1 MSSTSR
7 VVIYSTSHCG
17 FCRRAEDLLRREG
30 IAFDVIDVT
39 HDRHAR
45 ATLIERSNGRRTVPV
60 IFVDDQPIG
69 GYRELAVM
77 IADGELSRRL
87 AGVA

>member
-1 MSSTSR
+1 MSTSR
-7 VVIYSTSHCG
+7 VVVYSTSHCG

-39 HDRHAR
+39 HDRRAR

>member
-1 MSSTSR
+1 MSTSR
-7 VVIYSTSHCG
+7 VVVYSTRHCG

-30 IAFDVIDVT
+30 ITFDVVDVT

-45 ATLIERSNGRRTVPV
+45 TTLVERTNGRRSVPV

-69 GYRELAVM
+69 GYQELAAMV
-77 IADGELSRRL
+77 ATGELPRRL
-87 AGVA
+87 SGAA

>member
-7 VVIYSTSHCG
+7 VVVYSTKHCG
-17 FCRRAEDLLRREG
+17 FCRRAEDLLEREG
-30 IAFDVIDVT
+30 IAFDIIDVT

-45 ATLIERSNGRRTVPV
+45 NTLFERTNGRRTVPV

-69 GYRELAVM
+69 GYRELAAMV
-77 IADGELSRRL
+77 AAGELNRRL
-87 AGVA
+87 ASTA

>member
-7 VVIYSTSHCG
+7 VVVYSTTHCG
-17 FCRRAEDLLRREG
+17 FCRRAEDLLEREG
-30 IAFDVIDVT
+30 IAFDIIDVT

-45 ATLIERSNGRRTVPV
+45 NTLVERTNGRRTVPV

-69 GYRELAVM
+69 GYRELAAMV
-77 IADGELSRRL
+77 AAGELNRRL
-87 AGVA
+87 TGTA

>member
-1 MSSTSR
+1 MSTSR
-7 VVIYSTSHCG
+7 VVVYSTRHCG

-30 IAFDVIDVT
+30 VAFAVIDVT

-45 ATLIERSNGRRTVPV
+45 ATLIERTNGRRSVPV

-69 GYRELAVM
+69 GYQELAGMV
-77 IADGELSRRL
+77 ATGELNRRL
-87 AGVA
+87 AGAA

>member
-7 VVIYSTSHCG
+7 VIVYSTTHCG

-30 IAFDVIDVT
+30 IVFDVIDVT

-45 ATLIERSNGRRTVPV
+45 ATLIERSNGWRTVPV
-60 IFVDDQPIG
+60 IFVDGQPIG

-77 IADGELSRRL
+77 IAEGELNRRL

>member
-1 MSSTSR
+1 MSR

-30 IAFDVIDVT
+30 VAFDVIDVT
-39 HDRHAR
+39 HDRRAR
-45 ATLIERSNGRRTVPV
+45 HELVERTNGWRTVPV

-69 GYRELAVM
+69 GYRELAAMV
-77 IADGELSRRL
+77 ADGELSRRL

>member
-45 ATLIERSNGRRTVPV
+45 ATLMLNRHVLGAPDSLPPRMPECSSLARS
-60 IFVDDQPIG
+60 
-69 GYRELAVM
+69 
-77 IADGELSRRL
+77 
-87 AGVA
+87 

>member
-7 VVIYSTSHCG
+7 VVVYSTTHCG

-39 HDRHAR
+39 HDRRAR
-45 ATLIERSNGRRTVPV
+45 NTLIERSNGRRTVPV

-77 IADGELSRRL
+77 VAEGELNRRL
-87 AGVA
+87 GGVA

>member
-7 VVIYSTSHCG
+7 VTVYSTKHCG
-17 FCRRAEDLLRREG
+17 FCRRAEDLLRRERV
-30 IAFDVIDVT
+30 AFDIVDVT

-45 ATLIERSNGRRTVPV
+45 ATLIERTNGRRTVPV

-69 GYRELAVM
+69 GYRELAAM
-77 IADGELSRRL
+77 IADGELNRRL
-87 AGVA
+87 AGAS